1 MMGDTFKG
9 HERRHPM
16 QGNRFGIDKS
26 INITNVAA
34 ALAILIT
41 LMTYGSQIVR
51 YLQAVD
57 NKVTVMWQQFILD
70 YPDKASQFDSL
81 FPKR

>member
-1 MMGDTFKG
+1 
-9 HERRHPM
+9 M

-26 INITNVAA
+26 INVTNVAA

-41 LMTYGSQIVR
+41 LMGYGSKIVT

-57 NKVTVMWQQFILD
+57 NKVTVMWQQFVED
-70 YPDKASQFDSL
+70 HPEKAHQFRTL
-81 FPKR
+81 FP